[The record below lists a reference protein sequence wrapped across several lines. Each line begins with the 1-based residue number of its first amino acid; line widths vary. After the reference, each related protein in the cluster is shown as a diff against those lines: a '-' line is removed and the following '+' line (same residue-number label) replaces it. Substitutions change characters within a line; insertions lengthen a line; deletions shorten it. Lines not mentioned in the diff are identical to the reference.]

1 MYEQEENEEKEI
13 QKRQNIFIISYKY
26 LKKIVKKIP
35 QFKIKMFQIFFL
47 LIQPPKKGDFKRRV

>member
-13 QKRQNIFIISYKY
+13 QKRQNIFIISYTY
-26 LKKIVKKIP
+26 LKKIVKKITK
-35 QFKIKMFQIFFL
+35 FKIKMFKIFIF

>member
-35 QFKIKMFQIFFL
+35 QFKIKMFQIFIF

>member
-13 QKRQNIFIISYKY
+13 QKRQNIFIISFTY

-35 QFKIKMFQIFFL
+35 QFKIKMFQIFIF